1 MYSSPESLLLDA
13 EMMMERHKESLREAD
28 VENQKR
34 MAGLL
39 AKVEREQERR
49 LEMSAELSR
58 ERAERMR
65 GAEGERTGPPAPG
78 SAARTGGLG
87 TPDMKEELRQDL
99 SKLENVLQQLVAR
112 GGKGRKGAKGL
123 NQVPALAKQGAQANQ
138 RNRANAS
145 DDKRRQLADMRQRL
159 EARRASKVGKVVP
172 R

>member
-1 MYSSPESLLLDA
+1 MSGPGRPPPEGPRGP
-13 EMMMERHKESLREAD
+13 E
-28 VENQKR
+28 
-34 MAGLL
+34 GL
-39 AKVEREQERR
+39 
-49 LEMSAELSR
+49 
-58 ERAERMR
+58 
-65 GAEGERTGPPAPG
+65 
-78 SAARTGGLG
+78 GLTG

-145 DDKRRQLADMRQRL
+145 DDKRRQLADMRQRV